1 MTSVPY
7 QGKMTEKFNQIN
19 KEAYMIE
26 AIKKMEERLPTTLEY
41 MDHLKSVFFC
51 SICGYNNQQFIDTEN
66 KTVTFSAESC
76 DSMVRN
82 TFQFSYLLNNVLV
95 TYLMKLSEF
104 ISVAM
109 QNKAHP
115 HLKIRGIELIKKKI
129 NTCAED
135 YKDNDDNLNNC
146 LDYCSFFKLNRNTPQ
161 IEGYHYFLAMVIHQ
175 IDVFVASGGTIVEKK
190 SKPAEQPKKPAKEEA
205 AKDDGSESSE
215 SEEPGD
221 KAQKK
226 ENTDKKKDE
235 QKKKETEQKNKKDN
249 ESEKEKDD
257 KKSKE
262 DNDEDDANKSSNK
275 ENDKSKD
282 NNRIRLRVL
291 EEILSD
297 IDYTHPTFRILSEDN
312 NPEANKDNKEKDP
325 KKEGEGEGEDKAN
338 KFIDVFDFNNF
349 AETQNSSIYETT
361 NDNEYYGEE
370 WTQMLVTLQQEW
382 EKNRP
387 EGMDVMMR
395 KFIEE
400 LFKVEMDDIDGDI
413 FSTPTD
419 KKVHVHKYKTKFGHS
434 CISFTEEMKK
444 VDWNMSLRTLVASM
458 QGTDDKAP
466 SNDHLDINIL
476 RMANR
481 VTNKILKDFHQDNY
495 LKFKHHDLH
504 RRNHV
509 LKNLHLYMIE
519 KNAQKYAEFAVGAVH
534 VVHNVSGPEEAAK
547 LKGCLKREEERF
559 AKKILR
565 AIDRIFKRLDNSD
578 LKQLEEIEDK
588 IASVT
593 LPELIQ
599 LQKDMARIKELCPKT
614 DAPPSPFCV
623 EATKK
628 LANVFDLDANET
640 GFEEVAK
647 AMADAETKNKVDEI
661 MKSPELVQ
669 KEIDKMKEVRKECE
683 EKLKANKEDPKCNKD
698 VNEVLLIFQVP
709 KNMETLWK
717 DLETKAAEMKKAA
730 EEFKKKGEVSTG
742 DEADS
747 TAGAPAVPAE
757 GSSPAPNPTPK
768 KLVRR

>member
-1 MTSVPY
+1 
-7 QGKMTEKFNQIN
+7 MTEKWNQIN
-19 KEAYMIE
+19 KLAYMEE
-26 AIKKMEERLPTTLEY
+26 ALTKMKERLPTTLEY

-51 SICGYNNQQFIDTEN
+51 SICGYNNQQFIDTKN

-104 ISVAM
+104 MSIAM

-129 NTCAED
+129 NTCAKD
-135 YKDNDDNLNNC
+135 YKDSDENLNNC

-175 IDVFVASGGTIVEKK
+175 IDVFVATGGTIVEKK
-190 SKPAEQPKKPAKEEA
+190 SKAPEQPKKPAKEEKA
-205 AKDDGSESSE
+205 ADDGSESSD

-226 ENTDKKKDE
+226 ENTQKKKEDQKKKESDQKKEENKKDEKKKDE
-235 QKKKETEQKNKKDN
+235 KKD
-249 ESEKEKDD
+249 K
-257 KKSKE
+257 
-262 DNDEDDANKSSNK
+262 DEDSKNNSSK
-275 ENDKSKD
+275 KI
-282 NNRIRLRVL
+282 RIRVL

-297 IDYTHPTFRILSEDN
+297 IDYKHSKLRILSQK
-312 NPEANKDNKEKDP
+312 KDDDKP
-325 KKEGEGEGEDKAN
+325 KKKNDKDGKDDDSN
-338 KFIDVFDFNNF
+338 KNEKKFIDVFDSLNF
-349 AETQNSSIYETT
+349 PQTQNSSIFEYS
-361 NDNEYYGEE
+361 NDNPFYGEE
-370 WTQMLVTLQQEW
+370 WAQQLITLQQEW

-400 LFKVEMDDIDGDI
+400 LFKVEMDKIDGPI
-413 FSTPTD
+413 FSQPTNI
-419 KKVHVHKYKTKFGHS
+419 KVHVHKFRTKFGHS

-458 QGTDDKAP
+458 QGNDEKGP

-476 RMANR
+476 RLANR
-481 VTNKILKDFHQDNY
+481 INNKILKDFHTDNY

-509 LKNLHLYMIE
+509 IENLHLYIAE

-534 VVHNVSGPEEAAK
+534 LVHNVSGPEEAAK
-547 LKGCLKREEERF
+547 LKKTLKSEEERF

-565 AIDRIFKRLDNSD
+565 ALDRVFTRLHNSD

-588 IASVT
+588 IAGVT
-593 LPELIQ
+593 LPELIK
-599 LQKDMARIKELCPKT
+599 LQEDMAKIKKLCPKT
-614 DAPPSPFCV
+614 DAPPSPICV
-623 EATKK
+623 EATEK
-628 LANVFDLDANET
+628 LANLFDLDPNEP
-640 GFEEVAK
+640 GFEELTK
-647 AMADAETKNKVDEI
+647 AMADTETKNKVDEI
-661 MKSPELVQ
+661 AKSPELVQ
-669 KEIDKMKEVRKECE
+669 KEIDKMNEVKARCE
-683 EKLKANKEDPKCNKD
+683 EVLKTKPTDPVCK
-698 VNEVLLIFQVP
+698 
-709 KNMETLWK
+709 K
-717 DLETKAAEMKKAA
+717 DLEKVLLVFQITGTPETIWADLAKKSSEMKKAA
-730 EEFKKKGEVSTG
+730 EEFKKKGDITTG
-742 DEADS
+742 DDAA
-747 TAGAPAVPAE
+747 AGDAPA
-757 GSSPAPNPTPK
+757 PAPAPEAKAKETTPAQNPAPK